1 MNNEVQLRGPEIVF
15 IGTRTVGGL
24 DFVWFPV
31 RGVHFGGE
39 VGGCKKVLDL
49 LSVYATR
56 NRSV

>member
-15 IGTRTVGGL
+15 IGTRTEGGL

-31 RGVHFGGE
+31 RGVHFGRE

-49 LSVYATR
+49 LSVYVR
-56 NRSV
+56 QERI

>member
-49 LSVYATR
+49 LNVYVR
-56 NRSV
+56 QERI